1 MTTFFALGDVARLIK
16 VPPHKIA
23 YAITNGCIRDP
34 EMRIAGKRIFTK
46 QEAEEIGAYFSSK
59 TSSKNKKGTK

>member
-23 YAITNGCIRDP
+23 YAISSGCIRDP
-34 EMRIAGKRIFTK
+34 EMRIAGKRIFTQ
-46 QEAEEIGAYFSSK
+46 QEAEQIGAYFSSK
-59 TSSKNKKGTK
+59 SLSKNKKEAK

>member
-1 MTTFFALGDVARLIK
+1 MTNFFALGDVARLIN

-23 YAITNGCIRDP
+23 YALSNGWIRDP
-34 EMRIAGKRIFTK
+34 EMRIAGKRIFTQ

-59 TSSKNKKGTK
+59 TSSKKENKTK

>member
-1 MTTFFALGDVARLIK
+1 MTTLFALGDVARLIK

-23 YAITNGCIRDP
+23 YAISNGRIPDP
-34 EMRIAGKRIFTK
+34 EMRIAGKRIFTQ

-59 TSSKNKKGTK
+59 TSSKKENKTK

>member
-16 VPPHKIA
+16 VPPYKIA
-23 YAITNGCIRDP
+23 YALSNGWIQDP

-46 QEAEEIGAYFSSK
+46 QEAEAIGAYFSSK
-59 TSSKNKKGTK
+59 TSSKKENKTK

>member
-16 VPPHKIA
+16 VPPYKIA
-23 YAITNGCIRDP
+23 YALSNGWIHDP

-59 TSSKNKKGTK
+59 TLSKNKKETK